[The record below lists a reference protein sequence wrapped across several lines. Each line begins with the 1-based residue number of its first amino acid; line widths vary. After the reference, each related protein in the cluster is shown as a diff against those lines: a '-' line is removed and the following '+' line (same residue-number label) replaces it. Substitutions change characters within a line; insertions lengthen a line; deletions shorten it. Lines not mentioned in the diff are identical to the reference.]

1 MENYQIVLFR
11 NRIKQKVLIKYKN
24 RNTCFQK
31 YKNLLNDN
39 NVKFEIK
46 YENGQPVNY
55 ELLLICENCDYNKSL
70 FQSDEIGRNVEL
82 KTNNS
87 NYKILES
94 NIYNLNEKFTDYQT
108 KKRITIDQL
117 ISLYFKNKSLK
128 NVFSLNNK
136 LFIQQ
141 DETINCFV
149 LKNNS
154 DSERLLET
162 ILYLSENS
170 DVINIIYM
178 KYRETIDKKQ
188 IYDTLNNYGFSKNF
202 LYRQYVNYPS
212 KKQK

>member
-11 NRIKQKVLIKYKN
+11 NRIKQKVLRKYKN

-87 NYKILES
+87 KYKILES
-94 NIYNLNEKFTDYQT
+94 NIYNLDEKFTDYQT
-108 KKRITIDQL
+108 KKRITIDHL
-117 ISLYFKNKSLK
+117 INIYFENKSLK

-188 IYDTLNNYGFSKNF
+188 IYNTLQNYGFPKNF
-202 LYRQYVNYPS
+202 LYRQYVNYP
-212 KKQK
+212 KKK

>member
-11 NRIKQKVLIKYKN
+11 NRIKQKVLRKYKN

-87 NYKILES
+87 KYKILES
-94 NIYNLNEKFTDYQT
+94 NTYNLNEKFTDYQT
-108 KKRITIDQL
+108 KRRITIDQL
-117 ISLYFKNKSLK
+117 ISIYFKNKSLK

-136 LFIQQ
+136 LFIQE

-154 DSERLLET
+154 DSERLLEI

-170 DVINIIYM
+170 NEINIIYM

-188 IYDTLNNYGFSKNF
+188 IYTTLQNYGFPKNF
-202 LYRQYVNYPS
+202 LYRQYVNYP
-212 KKQK
+212 KKK

>member
-1 MENYQIVLFR
+1 
-11 NRIKQKVLIKYKN
+11 
-24 RNTCFQK
+24 
-31 YKNLLNDN
+31 
-39 NVKFEIK
+39 
-46 YENGQPVNY
+46 
-55 ELLLICENCDYNKSL
+55 
-70 FQSDEIGRNVEL
+70 
-82 KTNNS
+82 
-87 NYKILES
+87 
-94 NIYNLNEKFTDYQT
+94 
-108 KKRITIDQL
+108 
-117 ISLYFKNKSLK
+117 
-128 NVFSLNNK
+128 
-136 LFIQQ
+136 
-141 DETINCFV
+141 V